1 MAARLKSSSRFQPA
15 SRRRAADPQGATAK
29 GLDPSI
35 EAEYARARLAEQR
48 TLIRLAT
55 ACAVLTAA
63 LRAIEQA
70 FGELWHPA
78 QTLGLG
84 FVLAAS
90 CLLALLAWS
99 RAFERFYLPLARVAV
114 PGRNAVAA
122 LFIGGAAA
130 HGQVEM
136 LMLLPFLIISP
147 LFFLGLP
154 LRIGL
159 FSVALSMAAF
169 LSAAVAFDL
178 ALPIV
183 LRASVF
189 VLVFGTACVIGASQL
204 ENWSRRNFLESQHIS
219 DLAQHDPLTGLNN
232 RRIFDEQLNE
242 LWQRAVEQG
251 RSIAML
257 LIDVD
262 HFKSFNDQYGHQA
275 GDRTLQ
281 RVAQSLQ
288 QLITRP
294 LDVLARYGGEEF
306 GVILYD
312 IGADEAET
320 IGERMRRAV
329 SQLAIEHGARHAGGR
344 LTISVGVAFIEPS
357 AERQSRGA
365 LQLADQAL
373 YEAKVRGRNRVV
385 LLDQAAHR
393 LLETGV
399 FSRAAITRGR

>member
-1 MAARLKSSSRFQPA
+1 M
-15 SRRRAADPQGATAK
+15 
-29 GLDPSI
+29 
-35 EAEYARARLAEQR
+35 
-48 TLIRLAT
+48 LIRLAT
-55 ACAVLTAA
+55 AAAVLTTA
-63 LRAIEQA
+63 LRATDQA
-70 FGELWHPA
+70 FSGFWHPA
-78 QTLGLG
+78 QRLGLG

-90 CLLALLAWS
+90 CLLALVAWS
-99 RAFERFYLPLARVAV
+99 RAFDRFYLPLARVVV

-122 LFIGGAAA
+122 LFIGAAAA
-130 HGQVEM
+130 HGQLEV

-159 FSVALSMAAF
+159 FSAALSMAAF
-169 LSAAVAFDL
+169 LAAAAAFDL

-183 LRASVF
+183 LRAGVF
-189 VLVFGTACVIGASQL
+189 ILVFGTACAIGASQV
-204 ENWSRRNFLESQHIS
+204 ENWSRRIFLESQHIS

-251 RSIAML
+251 RTIAIA

-312 IGADEAET
+312 IAANEAEA

-329 SQLAIEHGARHAGGR
+329 SLLRIEHGDRRAGGK
-344 LTISVGVAFIEPS
+344 LTISVGIAFIEPS

-385 LLDQAAHR
+385 LLDQAAYQ

-399 FSRAAITRGR
+399 FSRAGITPGQ